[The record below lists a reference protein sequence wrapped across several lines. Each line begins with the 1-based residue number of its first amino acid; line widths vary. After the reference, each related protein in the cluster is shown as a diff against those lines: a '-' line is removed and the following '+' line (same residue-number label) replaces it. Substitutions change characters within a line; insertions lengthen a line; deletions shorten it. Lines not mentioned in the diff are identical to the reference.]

1 MLSVVSEQRDDAI
14 VLAPEGEMDMHSTRT
29 LREALEVVLSDG
41 REAVVMNLAGVSF
54 MDSTGLALML
64 NAARRLTRH
73 KRPFA
78 IACPD
83 GPIRKAFHVSGM
95 EDFFV
100 IRPALEDALADAQ
113 PAFSRWPVA

>member
-1 MLSVVSEQRDDAI
+1 MLSVVTERKGEAL
-14 VLAPEGEMDMHSTRT
+14 VLTPEGDVDMHSMRS
-29 LREALEVVLSDG
+29 LREALEPVLKG
-41 REAVVMNLAGVSF
+41 GEEAVVVDLADVSF

-64 NAARRLTRH
+64 NAARRLTR
-73 KRPFA
+73 RSRAFA

-83 GPIRKAFHVSGM
+83 GPIRRAFHVSGM